1 MDAQTGITIAT
12 QQLLRSDM
20 EEPCTV
26 TSFITPSWITTAPTT
41 TQSLELLNI
50 FNQQFVPKLVMKW
63 RQVSPIMISTIC
75 ISMLQLIQ
83 LILVPLNHLANL
95 FGDNL
100 TENKGREN
108 NAKESRKASLENST
122 FKAGLIEL
130 T

>member
-26 TSFITPSWITTAPTT
+26 ISFITPSWITTAPTM
-41 TQSLELLNI
+41 TQSLQLLNI

-83 LILVPLNHLANL
+83 IALVPLNHLVKL

-108 NAKESRKASLENST
+108 NAKESRKVSLENST